1 MSEISKNIVS
11 LIVSKEFHKA
21 KMLIHEMM
29 NNKLG
34 ILLEEKLLEYA
45 PTLYEGEDTEMLD
58 FKLKRPSQKNNNVRN
73 NVRNA
78 YDTAGKKLFPP
89 NTFNDPPDFESMFPS
104 SSSEPQVNN
113 DLSARDVI
121 RFGIDLAT
129 DASGVAYLA
138 EPAAQIGVSPYR
150 AVAASPKAL
159 EGAANLVAKTGPAIG
174 DTAAFRGA
182 KALNTA
188 SKAAV
193 PAASWAENRL
203 VKTLKYP
210 KLVSKYLGS
219 AFPYLVAANDA
230 HDVYQ
235 TTMDDT
241 DWKDK
246 PGTAAATLGVDIAKN
261 AALTAPLFMKLS
273 RLGMTGVGATI
284 GTGLAQVVNRGIDA
298 VAGTDLANLQLQS
311 GTYYPKN
318 IVNGFIDAFRSKEDI
333 EKETQSEMDE
343 FKKEVES
350 SGRGQAVRDADA
362 ERAKITAQF
371 DADQKKKQEKQALL
385 RNTL

>member
-1 MSEISKNIVS
+1 MSEISNNIVS

-73 NVRNA
+73 A

-89 NTFNDPPDFESMFPS
+89 NTFNDPPDFESMFPL

-121 RFGIDLAT
+121 RYGIDLAKY
-129 DASGVAYLA
+129 ASGVAYLA
-138 EPAAQIGVSPYR
+138 EPAAQILTTPTR
-150 AVAASPKAL
+150 ALSATPKAL
-159 EGAANLVAKTGPAIG
+159 EGAANFVAKTGPAIG

-193 PAASWAENRL
+193 PAASWAENSL

-210 KLVSKYLGS
+210 KLVSKYLGK
-219 AFPYLVAANDA
+219 AFPYLVAADNA

-235 TTMDDT
+235 TTMDDP

-246 PGTAAATLGVDIAKN
+246 PGTAAAALGVDIAKN
-261 AALTAPLFMKLS
+261 ILINAPLF
-273 RLGMTGVGATI
+273 LGIGSLAPIAIGAAA
-284 GTGLAQVVNRGIDA
+284 GTGIANRINQGLDYLEQRGPSRDGLRR
-298 VAGTDLANLQLQS
+298 VDLQFDPD
-311 GTYYPKN
+311 TYDRKN
-318 IVNGFIDAFRSKEDI
+318 IVNGFKSAFRSKEDI
-333 EKETQSEMDE
+333 EKETQSEVDE

-350 SGRGQAVRDADA
+350 SGRGQAMRDADV
-362 ERAKITAQF
+362 EGAKITAQF
-371 DADQKKKQEKQALL
+371 DADQKKKQAVL

>member
-58 FKLKRPSQKNNNVRN
+58 FKLKRPSQKNNNVQ
-73 NVRNA
+73 NA

-89 NTFNDPPDFESMFPS
+89 NTFNDPPDFESMFS

-121 RFGIDLAT
+121 NYT
-129 DASGVAYLA
+129 KDAAGGAYLA
-138 EPAAQIGVSPYR
+138 EPAAQILTTPMR
-150 AVAASPKAL
+150 ALSTTPKAL
-159 EGAANLVAKTGPAIG
+159 EGAASFVAKTGPAIG

-193 PAASWAENRL
+193 PAASWAENSL

-210 KLVSKYLGS
+210 KLVSKYLGK
-219 AFPYLVAANDA
+219 AFPYLVAADDA

-235 TTMDDT
+235 TTRDDP

-261 AALTAPLFMKLS
+261 ILIDAPLFMPLPYA
-273 RLGMTGVGATI
+273 GAYAGGAAI
-284 GTGLAQVVNRGIDA
+284 GTGFAAAMNHGLDYLEQRGPSRDGISR
-298 VAGTDLANLQLQS
+298 VDLQFSLP
-311 GTYYPKN
+311 TYDSKN
-318 IVNGFIDAFRSKEDI
+318 IVNGFKDAFRSKEDI
-333 EKETQSEMDE
+333 EKETQTEVDN
-343 FKKEVES
+343 FKKETES
-350 SGRGQAVRDADA
+350 SGRGQTMRDADA
-362 ERAKITAQF
+362 EGAKITAQF
-371 DADQKKKQEKQALL
+371 DADQKKI
-385 RNTL
+385 RNLQF

>member
-58 FKLKRPSQKNNNVRN
+58 FKLKRPSQKNNNVQ
-73 NVRNA
+73 NA

-89 NTFNDPPDFESMFPS
+89 NTFNDPPGFESMFSS

-121 RFGIDLAT
+121 RSGIDLAK

-138 EPAAQIGVSPYR
+138 EPAAQILTTPMR
-150 AVAASPKAL
+150 ALSATPKAL
-159 EGAANLVAKTGPAIG
+159 EGAANFVAKTGPAIG

-193 PAASWAENRL
+193 PAASWAENSL

-210 KLVSKYLGS
+210 KLVSKYLGK

-235 TTMDDT
+235 TTMDDP

-246 PGTAAATLGVDIAKN
+246 PGTAAGTLGVDIAKN
-261 AALTAPLFMKLS
+261 ILIDAPLFMPLPYA
-273 RLGMTGVGATI
+273 GAYAGGAAI
-284 GTGLAQVVNRGIDA
+284 GTGFAAAINHGLDYLEQRGPSRDGISR
-298 VAGTDLANLQLQS
+298 VDLQFSLP
-311 GTYYPKN
+311 TYDSKN
-318 IVNGFIDAFRSKEDI
+318 IVNGFKDVFRSKEDI

-350 SGRGQAVRDADA
+350 SGRGQAMRDADA
-362 ERAKITAQF
+362 EGAKITAQF
-371 DADQKKKQEKQALL
+371 DADQKKKQEF
-385 RNTL
+385 RNLQF

>member
-21 KMLIHEMM
+21 KMLIHEAM

-45 PTLYEGEDTEMLD
+45 PTLYEGEDTEMFD
-58 FKLKRPSQKNNNVRN
+58 FKLKRPSRENN

-89 NTFNDPPDFESMFPS
+89 NTFNDPPDFESMFW

-121 RFGIDLAT
+121 ISGIDLAHA
-129 DASGVAYLA
+129 ASGVAYLA

-174 DTAAFRGA
+174 DTAAYKLSQKLQF
-182 KALNTA
+182 A

-193 PAASWAENRL
+193 PASSWAENHL

-210 KLVSKYLGS
+210 KLVSKNLGK
-219 AFPYLVAANDA
+219 AFPYLNSATAA

-261 AALTAPLFMKLS
+261 AAINALLFMKLS
-273 RLGMTGVGATI
+273 RLGMAGVGAAI
-284 GTGLAQVVNRGIDA
+284 GTGFAQVVNRGIDA
-298 VAGTDLANLQLQS
+298 VAGTDLANLQRQS
-311 GTYYPKN
+311 GTYDPKN
-318 IVNGFIDAFRSKEDI
+318 IVNGFKDAFRSKEDI
-333 EKETQSEMDE
+333 EKETQSEVDE

-362 ERAKITAQF
+362 EGAKITAQF
-371 DADQKKKQEKQALL
+371 DADQKKKQALL

>member
-21 KMLIHEMM
+21 KTLIHEAM

-45 PTLYEGEDTEMLD
+45 PTLYEQDEEDDHDDVER
-58 FKLKRPSQKNNNVRN
+58 FFAR
-73 NVRNA
+73 
-78 YDTAGKKLFPP
+78 
-89 NTFNDPPDFESMFPS
+89 DPVAKE
-104 SSSEPQVNN
+104 VNN
-113 DLSARDVI
+113 DMSSRDI
-121 RFGIDLAT
+121 IKYGKDLALR
-129 DASGVAYLA
+129 ASGLAYLA
-138 EPAAQIGVSPYR
+138 EPVTQTITSPLRIPTILQSTLEKTARIAQKTAPIVGD
-150 AVAASPKAL
+150 VAAHSASSTAL
-159 EGAANLVAKTGPAIG
+159 
-174 DTAAFRGA
+174 
-182 KALNTA
+182 TA
-188 SKAAV
+188 SKVVTPVATG
-193 PAASWAENRL
+193 AENLL

-210 KLVSKYLGS
+210 KLLTKSVGK
-219 AFPYLVAANDA
+219 AFPYLMAANA
-230 HDVYQ
+230 ANDVYQ

-273 RLGMTGVGATI
+273 RLGMAGVGAAI

-311 GTYYPKN
+311 GTYDPKN
-318 IVNGFIDAFRSKEDI
+318 IVNGFKDAFRSKEDI
-333 EKETQSEMDE
+333 EKETQSEVDE

-350 SGRGQAVRDADA
+350 SGRGQDIREADVEA
-362 ERAKITAQF
+362 
-371 DADQKKKQEKQALL
+371 KKQTDKFDKEYFANGGTKKGLEDLKAG
-385 RNTL
+385 RTPN